1 MKKEKIA
8 ILGGGVGGC
17 TAALWLT
24 DPIHN
29 GKYEVTLYQLGW
41 RLGGK
46 GASGR
51 NLDPNLGH
59 RSEEHGLHIWFG
71 FYENAFR
78 TIRQAYEVMGPNGPF
93 NSWRD
98 AFTGVSEGV
107 VADHHAGP
115 WDFWCY
121 RFPKDGQEPGDGSPP
136 PSLWATFRRGIEW
149 VVANID
155 ASATILNALPTPRTP
170 VHDVRTAGGLFG
182 RIGDFVE
189 EVAEEVA
196 GEVRERLE
204 TVFAHTHIHRAL
216 NTLRALPLDPLNLR
230 ALDLL
235 NIANDLFKFL
245 HNLHEKI
252 TDDMLQA
259 DNNLARL
266 VYMLDASVTALRGM
280 IADGV
285 LFRGFDSLDDVEFL
299 TWMQQHGARF
309 HTLESPVL
317 KGLYDLAFAYEDGA
331 SGAAARPNM
340 AAGVALRCFVR
351 IFFGYKG
358 AYVFKMDA
366 GMGETVFSPCYLALK
381 KRGVKFE
388 FFHRV
393 ENLGLSADQKSIATI
408 SVARQ
413 AALRGAD
420 YDALLPMPL
429 NDGKIFHVWPGEPFA
444 NQLAS
449 PVPRPGEPSFESRWC
464 AVPPVEKRTLR
475 AGVDFD
481 QVVLGISIGGVKAIS
496 TELAAVN
503 PAWNVML
510 ANIKSVRTQGVQ
522 LWLLPKLADIGW
534 DPDGELKDP
543 SLVDAYVDPLNSWM
557 DQNVVLK
564 TETWTPQNNLSG
576 TVPGFLAYFCG
587 PSEDDPHEPPDTAA
601 GYPAQ
606 QLAKIKAEALAF
618 FRQHLGPMWPKVV
631 DASGALDWSKVFDP
645 NGGTGP
651 ARADGLYYRIN
662 IDPSERYVLS
672 VAGSTKYRLK
682 SGESGFA
689 NLFLAGDWTH
699 NGLNVGCVE
708 SAALSGCQ
716 ASRAISGYP
725 AEIPGERD

>member
-1 MKKEKIA
+1 MQIEKIA

-24 DPIHN
+24 DPIHK

-78 TIRQAYEVMGPNGPF
+78 TIRKAYREMGPNGPF
-93 NSWRD
+93 DSWKD

-121 RFPKDGQEPGDGSPP
+121 RFPKDSQEPGDGQPP
-136 PSLWATFRRGIEW
+136 PSLWASFRRALEW
-149 VVANID
+149 IVANINEN
-155 ASATILNALPTPRTP
+155 STILNALPTPSTT
-170 VHDVRTAGGLFG
+170 VQDVKSPGGLFG
-182 RIGDFVE
+182 RIEGLADRMADALRDGLHFV
-189 EVAEEVA
+189 
-196 GEVRERLE
+196 
-204 TVFAHTHIHRAL
+204 FSHTHVHRAF
-216 NTLRALPLDPLNLR
+216 NTVRALPLDPLELK
-230 ALDLL
+230 AIDLL
-235 NIANDLFKFL
+235 NVANDLFKFL

-252 TDDMLQA
+252 TVEMLEA
-259 DNNLARL
+259 DANLARL

-285 LFRGFDSLDDVEFL
+285 IFRGFDSLDEVEFL
-299 TWMQQHGARF
+299 TWMQAHGARF

-331 SGAAARPNM
+331 SGAVAKPNM
-340 AAGVALRCFVR
+340 GAGVALRCFLR

-366 GMGETVFSPCYLALK
+366 GMGETVFSPFYLALK

-393 ENLGLSADQKSIATI
+393 ENLGLSADKKSVATI
-408 SVARQ
+408 DMSRQ
-413 AALRGAD
+413 ASLKGAD
-420 YDALLPMPL
+420 YDALLPMRL
-429 NDGKIFHVWPGEPFA
+429 NDGKIFHVWPSEPFA
-444 NQLAS
+444 DQLAS
-449 PVPRPGEPSFESRWC
+449 AVPGPDEPSFESRWC

-481 QVVLGISIGGVKAIS
+481 TVVLGVSIAGVKAIS
-496 TELAAVN
+496 TELAAVSQ
-503 PAWNVML
+503 PWCEMVGR
-510 ANIKSVRTQGVQ
+510 IKSVRTQAVQ
-522 LWLLPKLADIGW
+522 IWLLPKLAEIGW
-534 DPDGELKDP
+534 DPKGELKDP

-564 TETWTPQNNLSG
+564 TETWTPQNNKSG
-576 TVPGFLAYFCG
+576 TVPQFLAYFCG
-587 PSEDDPHEPPDTAA
+587 PSEDDPNEPPATAA

-606 QLAKIKAEALAF
+606 QLAKIKAGALAF
-618 FRQHLGPMWPKVV
+618 FSRHLQPLWPNVV
-631 DASGALDWSKVFDP
+631 DANGALDWNKVFDP

-651 ARADGLYYRIN
+651 QRADGLYYRIN

-672 VAGSTKYRLK
+672 VAGSTKYRLR
-682 SGESGFA
+682 SGESGFD
-689 NLFLAGDWTH
+689 NLYLAGDWTH

-708 SAALSGCQ
+708 SAALSGVQ

-725 AEIPGERD
+725 ADIPGERD